1 VKINFLPLVL
11 GVSFVTVAIIVFGAS
26 SGQSPVE
33 KDPEFKKTKR
43 LEEIT
48 AEGFEIRLQNDQDN
62 ERLELTQTLDE
73 ALAYLKRYSMHHE
86 DLFVYD
92 LKTDA
97 QVASSAN
104 GSGVIYT
111 GTNDSYEVREVDH
124 RFEVRI
130 GFSDYTYSNGTWKD
144 TIFTSPSLEESEKYI
159 NEHKA
164 YDTPLFIYDLKT
176 GEQVAS
182 STNG

>member
-1 VKINFLPLVL
+1 MKINFLPLVL
-11 GVSFVTVAIIVFGAS
+11 GVSFATVAIIVFGAS
-26 SGQSPVE
+26 KMRSSVE
-33 KDPEFKKTKR
+33 KTPEFKKTKC
-43 LEEIT
+43 LEDIP
-48 AEGFEIRLQNDQDN
+48 AEGFDIRLQNDQDN
-62 ERLELTQTLDE
+62 ERLELTPTLDE

-92 LKTDA
+92 LTTGA

-111 GTNDSYEVREVDH
+111 GTDHSYEVREVDH
-124 RFEVRI
+124 RYEVRI

-144 TIFTSPSLEESEKYI
+144 TIFTSLSLKESEKYV

-164 YDTPLFIYDLKT
+164 YDTPLVIYDLKT
-176 GEQVAS
+176 DAQVAS

>member
-11 GVSFVTVAIIVFGAS
+11 GVSFATVAIIVFGAS
-26 SGQSPVE
+26 KMRRP
-33 KDPEFKKTKR
+33 DMRHPELKKTKC

-62 ERLELTQTLDE
+62 ERLEVTQTLDE

-124 RFEVRI
+124 QYEVRV

-144 TIFTSPSLEESEKYI
+144 TIFTSLSLKESEKYL

-164 YDTPLFIYDLKT
+164 YDTPLVIYDLKT
-176 GEQVAS
+176 DEQVAS